1 MTEALAP
8 AVTPT
13 AAGSAVPHQVAKAGG
28 ADPII
33 INPAPHQM
41 SELAFLL
48 GEYRGLTSDVPDEG
62 ALTVITKTIEILD
75 GNWYQMEMTF
85 PTNTDTGT
93 VVGIWVFGWDSVAHQ
108 YVAQWYDNLGSY
120 GTATSPG
127 WVDGHF
133 RLTGVYTRVII
144 AGGASGVSE
153 GEVITS
159 IDDFHFV
166 APGHLRDDIT
176 YMVNGNWEPC
186 GVIDFHKVEDAG

>member
-8 AVTPT
+8 AVTPI
-13 AAGSAVPHQVAKAGG
+13 AAGSAVPHMEAAAGG

-41 SELAFLL
+41 SELDFLL
-48 GEYRGLTSDVPDEG
+48 GEYRGFTSPVPDEG
-62 ALTVITKTIEILD
+62 NLTVITKTVKILD
-75 GNWYQMEMTF
+75 DNWYQMEMTF

-93 VVGIWVFGWDSVAHQ
+93 VTGFWTFGWDSVQHQ

-133 RLTGVYTRVII
+133 RLTGQYLRVII
-144 AGGASGVSE
+144 AGGTSGVSE
-153 GEVITS
+153 GELITS
-159 IDDFHFV
+159 IDDFSFV
-166 APGHLRDDIT
+166 EPGHLRDDIT
-176 YMVNGNWEPC
+176 YLVNGEWAPC
-186 GVIDFHKVEDAG
+186 GTIDFHKVEDAG

>member
-8 AVTPT
+8 AVTQP
-13 AAGSAVPHQVAKAGG
+13 AAGSAVPPGDG

-41 SELAFLL
+41 SELAFFL

-62 ALTVITKTIEILD
+62 PLKVITKTASILD
-75 GNWYQMEMTF
+75 GNWYQMQMVM
-85 PTNTDTGT
+85 PTNTETGT
-93 VVGIWVFGWDSVAHQ
+93 VVGWWNFGWDSVALQ

-127 WVDGHF
+127 WVDGHLRF
-133 RLTGVYTRVII
+133 TGEYTRVII
-144 AGGASGVSE
+144 AGGTSGVSE
-153 GEVITS
+153 GQVIKS
-159 IDDFHFV
+159 IDDFSFV

-176 YMVNGNWEPC
+176 YLVDGKWEPC
-186 GVIDFHKVEDAG
+186 GVIDLHKVEAAG

>member
-8 AVTPT
+8 AVTLT
-13 AAGSAVPHQVAKAGG
+13 AAGSVVPQKDAAADG

-48 GEYRGLTSDVPDEG
+48 GEYRCITSPVPDEG
-62 ALTVITKTIEILD
+62 NLAIIMKTKSILD
-75 GNWYQMEMTF
+75 GNWYEMEMTI

-93 VVGIWVFGWDSVAHQ
+93 ITGWWTFGWDSVQHQ
-108 YVAQWYDNLGSY
+108 YIAQYFDNLGSY

-133 RLTGVYTRVII
+133 RLTGQYLRVII
-144 AGGASGVSE
+144 AGGTSGESE
-153 GEVITS
+153 GEMITS
-159 IDDFHFV
+159 IDDFSFI

-176 YMVNGNWEPC
+176 YLVNGKWEPC
-186 GVIDFHKVEDAG
+186 GTIDCHKVEDAG